1 MSQLKENAIVVYR
14 ESIDSETAETIDNF
28 FTYYGYAVKKVKQP
42 GVYNRH
48 YWQYI
53 KTCGCNLHNA
63 DGYSDHVNMTSGV
76 NYSTGMSAAD
86 METLE
91 KIFDRGITLWSQD
104 VQIGDYTLNNGTLT
118 SIALSD
124 DALFD
129 GNPLAGTPLAD
140 STRAIL
146 LNYSDGGKVETVLP
160 GDRSVTWEIEKN
172 GSYVK
177 TDVVE
182 RGAHK
187 YRARIA
193 DIVSDEKEIIAT

>member
-1 MSQLKENAIVVYR
+1 M
-14 ESIDSETAETIDNF
+14 
-28 FTYYGYAVKKVKQP
+28 
-42 GVYNRH
+42 
-48 YWQYI
+48 
-53 KTCGCNLHNA
+53 
-63 DGYSDHVNMTSGV
+63 
-76 NYSTGMSAAD
+76 
-86 METLE
+86 
-91 KIFDRGITLWSQD
+91 
-104 VQIGDYTLNNGTLT
+104 QIGDYTLDNGTLT

-124 DALFD
+124 NALFD
-129 GNPLAGTPLAD
+129 GNPLAGTPLSD
-140 STRAIL
+140 SVRAIRL
-146 LNYSDGGKVETVLP
+146 YYSDDGGKVETVLP